1 MYLTRIVDNELDEL
15 LSGIAAVA
23 IEGAK
28 AVGKTATAMRRAK
41 TVYNLDDPT
50 LQTLLR
56 ADPTRILAGSK
67 PILIDEW
74 QLIPEVWDVIRRA
87 VDENPEPNQFL
98 LTGSAAPTNPPTHS
112 GAGRIVRVQMWPL
125 SLAERHL
132 ETPTVSLRDLLT
144 GEKKSVEG
152 ETKTELRVYTDEIVS
167 SGFPGLRDLKGRPF
181 RAQLESYIARV
192 VDKDF
197 EEMGRPVRKPETLR
211 RWLTAYAA
219 ATATTAT
226 FETIRDAATSGK
238 GEKPARATIDL
249 YRDILERLWILDQI
263 PAWLPGRNYFS
274 QLAHPD
280 KHHLVDPALAVVL
293 LGVNIDALLSGKVGV
308 VDVPR
313 DGTLLGHLFESLV
326 AQSVRVYAQMA
337 EARVKHLR
345 TKAARQEI
353 DLIIERADHR
363 VLGIEVKLTRTVTDD
378 DVKQLLWLKEKLGED
393 LLDAIVVTTGPHA
406 YRREDGIAVV
416 PASLL
421 GP

>member
-1 MYLTRIVDNELDEL
+1 MYFTRIVDEELDEL
-15 LSGIAAVA
+15 LAGIAAVA

-41 TVYNLDDPT
+41 TVYRLDDPT
-50 LQTLLR
+50 QQSLLH
-56 ADPTRILAGSK
+56 ADPTRILTGRK

-74 QLIPEVWDVIRRA
+74 QFVPEVWDTIRRA
-87 VDENPEPNQFL
+87 VDKYPTPNQFL
-98 LTGSAAPTNPPTHS
+98 LTGSAAPTSSPTHS
-112 GAGRIVRVQMWPL
+112 GAGRIVRVRMRPL
-125 SLAERHL
+125 SLAERQL
-132 ETPTVSLRDLLT
+132 EQPTVCLRDLLT
-144 GEKKSVEG
+144 GEKRSVEG
-152 ETKTELRVYTDEIVS
+152 ETKMELTDYTYEIVS
-167 SGFPGLRDLKGRPF
+167 SGFPGLRGLKGRPL

-197 EEMGRPVRKPETLR
+197 EEMGQPVRKPETLR
-211 RWLTAYAA
+211 RWLTAYSA

-226 FETIRDAATSGK
+226 LETIRDAATSGE
-238 GEKPARATIDL
+238 GEKPARATVNL
-249 YRDILERLWILDQI
+249 YRDILERLWILDRV

-274 QLAHPD
+274 QLAHPE
-280 KHHLVDPALAVVL
+280 KHHLADPALAAVL
-293 LGVNIDALLSGKVGV
+293 LGVGVDALLNGRVGV
-308 VDVPR
+308 IDVPR

-326 AQSVRVYAQMA
+326 VQSVRVYAQMA

-345 TKAARQEI
+345 TKAGRQEI

-363 VLGIEVKLTRTVTDD
+363 VLGIEVKLTRTVTDG
-378 DVKQLLWLKEKLGED
+378 DVKQLLWLREKLGDD
-393 LLDAIVVTTGPHA
+393 LLDAIVVTAGPHA